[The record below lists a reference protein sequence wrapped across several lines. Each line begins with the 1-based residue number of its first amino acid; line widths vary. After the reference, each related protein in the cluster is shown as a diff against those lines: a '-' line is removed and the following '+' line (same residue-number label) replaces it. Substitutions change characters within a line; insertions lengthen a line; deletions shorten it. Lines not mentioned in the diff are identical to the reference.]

1 MDLTEPQKALIA
13 LLKRQGRGKALVELA
28 ILALAENPQATDRI
42 LIWAYDNPKATEE
55 DLAETILGLRDGSTS
70 ILTKTAM

>member
-28 ILALAENPQATDRI
+28 ILALAENPQATDRL
-42 LIWAYDNPKATEE
+42 LIWAYDNPEATEE
-55 DLAETILGLRDGSTS
+55 DLAETILGLRNGSTS
-70 ILTKTAM
+70 DFTKTAM

>member
-28 ILALAENPQATDRI
+28 ILALAENPQATDRL
-42 LIWAYDNPKATEE
+42 LIWAYDNPEATEE
-55 DLAETILGLRDGSTS
+55 ELAETILGLRDGSTS
-70 ILTKTAM
+70 NLTKTAT